1 MCCTSSAETGADWI
15 MRHAFSV
22 AALIAV
28 CACLAPAQATAQ
40 DMEPKSYSASPVG
53 ANFFV
58 GSFSWSTGSVVFDPT
73 LPLSDVHADVQGFVA
88 AVGHSFDLFGKL
100 ALATVALPYVLAD
113 VTGKIQE
120 QAAATSRSGLADAR
134 FKLSVNLRGNPAMS
148 AREFARASKRT
159 IIGASLSVSAP
170 AGQYY
175 ETKLIN
181 LGNNRWTF
189 KPEVGISVP
198 IRRVDADAYL
208 GATFFTRND
217 NFFPGG
223 QARTQEPVLA
233 AQAHV
238 SYTLRPRMWV
248 AFDST
253 WYAGGSAQ
261 VEAGD
266 ASIPANNS
274 RAGITLSMP
283 VGNRYSLKVA
293 YGSGVIVRTGT
304 NFTSVAVAMQALWLS
319 RR

>member
-1 MCCTSSAETGADWI
+1 MQ
-15 MRHAFSV
+15 HATRV
-22 AALIAV
+22 AVLIAL
-28 CACLAPAQATAQ
+28 CACVPAEQAAAQ

-58 GSFSWSTGSVVFDPT
+58 GSYSWSTGAVVFDPT

-88 AVGHSFDLFGKL
+88 AVGRSFDLFGKL
-100 ALATVALPYVLAD
+100 ALGTVALPYVLAD
-113 VTGKIQE
+113 LTGKIQE

-134 FKLSVNLRGNPAMS
+134 FKLSVNLRGNEAMS
-148 AREFARASKRT
+148 ARDFARAPRRT

-175 ETKLIN
+175 DTKLVN
-181 LGNNRWTF
+181 LGNNRWAF
-189 KPEVGISVP
+189 KPEIGISVP

-217 NFFPGG
+217 DFYPGG
-223 QARTQEPVLA
+223 RVRSQEAVLA

-238 SYTLRPRMWV
+238 SYTLRPRLWL

-253 WYAGGSAQ
+253 WYAGGSAR
-261 VEAGD
+261 VEEGD
-266 ASIPANNS
+266 ASIPVNNS
-274 RAGITLSMP
+274 RAGVTLSMP
-283 VGNRYSLKVA
+283 VGRRYSFKIA
-293 YGSGVIVRTGT
+293 YASGVVVRTGT

-319 RR
+319 AR

>member
-1 MCCTSSAETGADWI
+1 MGLMQRAIRTA
-15 MRHAFSV
+15 AFALACAAIV
-22 AALIAV
+22 AGRAA
-28 CACLAPAQATAQ
+28 AQ

-73 LPLSDVHADVQGFVA
+73 LPLSDVHADVRGFVA
-88 AVGHSFDLFGKL
+88 AVGHSFDLFGNL

-120 QAAATSRSGLADAR
+120 QAASTSRSGLADAR
-134 FKLSVNLRGNPAMS
+134 FRLSVNLRGNPAMS
-148 AREFARASKRT
+148 AREFARAPKQT

-175 ETKLIN
+175 DTKLIN

-217 NFFPGG
+217 DFYPGG

-238 SYTLRPRMWV
+238 SYTLRPRLWV

-253 WYAGGSAQ
+253 WYAGGAAR
-261 VEAGD
+261 VAEGD

-274 RAGITLSMP
+274 RAGITFSMP
-283 VGNRYSLKVA
+283 VGVRYSLKVA
-293 YGSGVIVRTGT
+293 YGNGVIVRTGT
-304 NFTSVAVAMQALWLS
+304 NFSSVAVAMQALWLS
-319 RR
+319 PR